1 MFFWWYCTIKLSKPT
16 SIFHHIP
23 LKFNL
28 PSTCNLPKT
37 NDERVGK
44 LGMLS
49 GTEVDR
55 LDGYCG
61 TTADQSSLGC
71 CGWWQDIPMTNE
83 LEIVTV
89 RGHRKRSRHDWW
101 PSPHMSLGVFSLF
114 EPDLLYLTV
123 LKHQHISR
131 VDTFMGLGGRMK
143 SQRENESKSFSD
155 L

>member
-1 MFFWWYCTIKLSKPT
+1 
-16 SIFHHIP
+16 
-23 LKFNL
+23 
-28 PSTCNLPKT
+28 
-37 NDERVGK
+37 
-44 LGMLS
+44 MLS

-131 VDTFMGLGGRMK
+131 VDTFRKDEEPTGKRIQKL
-143 SQRENESKSFSD
+143 QRFVVFPWKYA
-155 L
+155 